1 MDFNLPKTYISHNLL
16 YLRKKKK
23 ITQRQLGK
31 LLGKDYSTIG
41 KWESNINQPS
51 IEDTFKLAIIF
62 GVDWKEFVLRDLS
75 ITDNVYD
82 EQVKKISSD
91 NGIEII
97 IDKNAPLT
105 AETVVDIQKAL
116 MKELEDEKD
125 NKNK

>member
-41 KWESNINQPS
+41 KCESNINQPS